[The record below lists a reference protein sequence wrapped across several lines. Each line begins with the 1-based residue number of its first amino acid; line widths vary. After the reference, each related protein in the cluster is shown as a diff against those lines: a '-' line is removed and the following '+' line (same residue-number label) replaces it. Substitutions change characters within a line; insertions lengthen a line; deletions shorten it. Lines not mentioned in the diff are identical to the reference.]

1 MTLTGSSSTL
11 LAASVF
17 YRIVKNQHRTPLL
30 SSSTLRLQSVTG
42 HSLKVLGSTQIC
54 IQNAGCIN
62 VIVVDQLQN
71 DLTLGIDSITQG
83 QGRLDF
89 KTKNFF
95 WFRKNWP
102 LQGERASQ
110 IISAI
115 HNIPVSGITPIDMLI
130 SKHSKIFSPKT
141 SPLTPCLV
149 QPLKIITEGN
159 PICQRAYRAP
169 LTKRLEISKSV
180 DDMLAQ
186 GIIQPSCSPW
196 ASPVTLVPKPD
207 GSIRFCVDYRKLN
220 HVSKKD
226 SYPVPLASDCFD
238 LMHIFYH

>member
-1 MTLTGSSSTL
+1 M
-11 LAASVF
+11 
-17 YRIVKNQHRTPLL
+17 
-30 SSSTLRLQSVTG
+30 
-42 HSLKVLGSTQIC
+42 
-54 IQNAGCIN
+54 
-62 VIVVDQLQN
+62 IVVDQLQN
-71 DLTLGIDSITQG
+71 DLILGMDSITQG

-95 WFRKNWP
+95 WFGKNWP
-102 LQGERASQ
+102 PQGERASQ

-130 SKHSKIFSPKT
+130 SKYSKIFSPKT

-169 LTKRLEISKSV
+169 LTKRQEISKAV

-220 HVSKKD
+220 QVSKKD

-238 LMHIFYH
+238 FMQGTSVFSTIDLRSGFHQVTVDPADREKTAFICHRGLGF